1 MTEQEFFEWLQTCPT
16 SDWIIVHKEGGLRTV
31 NFIVE
36 KPSKRN
42 VGPYVLAQ
50 EPS

>member
-1 MTEQEFFEWLQTCPT
+1 MASDLFLPLQ
-16 SDWIIVHKEGGLRTV
+16 IIVHKEGGLRTV